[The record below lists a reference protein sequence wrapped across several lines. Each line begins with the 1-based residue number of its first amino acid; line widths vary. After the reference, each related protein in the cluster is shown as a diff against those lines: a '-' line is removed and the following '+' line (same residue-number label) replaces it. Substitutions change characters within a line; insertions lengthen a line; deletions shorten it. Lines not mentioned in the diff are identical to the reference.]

1 MSIKVNETAKIFK
14 ALSDGNRLAIVL
26 SLIDGEKSAS
36 EILSKTVP
44 FAQPTLSHHLSILCE
59 SEIIKSR
66 RDGKSVIYS
75 INKAAAQKIM
85 DVIAFLLTA
94 KEGEAP
100 KKKTAQSVKLPQE
113 KKQEKEPEPI
123 VEPVTEE
130 PKEEELPRQRVFDL
144 FD

>member
-1 MSIKVNETAKIFK
+1 MSIKVSETAKIFK
-14 ALSDGNRLAIVL
+14 ALSDSNRLAIVL

-75 INKAAAQKIM
+75 INKVAAQKIL
-85 DVIAFLLTA
+85 DVISLLLTA

-100 KKKTAQSVKLPQE
+100 KKKPVQSVKVSTE
-113 KKQEKEPEPI
+113 KKQEKEPEQI
-123 VEPVTEE
+123 VELVTEE
-130 PKEEELPRQRVFDL
+130 PKEEEPPRQRVFDF

>member
-1 MSIKVNETAKIFK
+1 MSIKVSETAKIFK
-14 ALSDGNRLAIVL
+14 ALSDSNRLAIVL

-75 INKAAAQKIM
+75 INKVAAQKTL
-85 DVIAFLLTA
+85 DVISLLLTA

-100 KKKTAQSVKLPQE
+100 KKKPVQSVKVPTE
-113 KKQEKEPEPI
+113 KKQEKEPEQI
-123 VEPVTEE
+123 VELVTEE
-130 PKEEELPRQRVFDL
+130 PKEEEPPRQRVFDF